1 MPAPRE
7 KTSRAFYRRF
17 RRRAK
22 RVALWFK
29 GFAGFFKGIATFAG
43 VLVAIGFCV
52 LIGIQVFGRAIEIEP
67 IPGPKLMVEN
77 GFTPEVSARR
87 LRDAL
92 ADAEAKARTTMRGPE
107 VSLNNDL
114 PDITVPAVGVSLD
127 AVAAYVRSLF
137 GIHQQ
142 TVSGEFVVADQ
153 KLQTVVLRLRLDRRV
168 FFTSAPVPLITP
180 DAAMT
185 EGALAVFGQ
194 VRPYIEAAAL
204 YPEQKT
210 RCLGMIM
217 QIIDGD
223 RPHNDENVIRAYNL
237 RGLIAM
243 DDQRY
248 QDAESDFRKAV
259 SYDGRFAIGLINV
272 GNALRTE
279 KNFPQPRPNIGKQ

>member
-43 VLVAIGFCV
+43 VLVAIGLCV
-52 LIGIQVFGRAIEIEP
+52 SDRDPSVRRAIEIEP
-67 IPGPKLMVEN
+67 IPRPKLMVEN
-77 GFTPEVSARR
+77 GSTPEVSAPR

-92 ADAEAKARTTMRGPE
+92 ADAEAKGLTTMRGQE

-142 TVSGEFVVADQ
+142 TVSGEF
-153 KLQTVVLRLRLDRRV
+153 LLLIRSFRRLV
-168 FFTSAPVPLITP
+168 CGCGWTIVCCSFFSGP
-180 DAAMT
+180 
-185 EGALAVFGQ
+185 
-194 VRPYIEAAAL
+194 
-204 YPEQKT
+204 
-210 RCLGMIM
+210 
-217 QIIDGD
+217 
-223 RPHNDENVIRAYNL
+223 
-237 RGLIAM
+237 
-243 DDQRY
+243 
-248 QDAESDFRKAV
+248 
-259 SYDGRFAIGLINV
+259 
-272 GNALRTE
+272 
-279 KNFPQPRPNIGKQ
+279 